1 MMVFANTYKGQI
13 PVLRGTSNDKTSCV
27 DYLYANIEQT
37 GADLSREGRILSD
50 SHIERKFS

>member
-50 SHIERKFS
+50 SHIE